1 MRMVFISLLAALLSA
16 TPAAAGKLEF
26 SGKVRVIDGDTID
39 VGRARVRLH
48 GIDAPEQDQTCT
60 AADGRDWP
68 CGRWVTQKVRATLE
82 GRNATCQP
90 RDIDRYGRTVA
101 RCLVDGQDLGAYLVR
116 SGLAF
121 AYVKYSTDY
130 VGDEKSSRRAG
141 KGLHASQLQDPAA
154 FRRAKQPGAPAQA
167 STGCLIKG
175 NISSKGVRIYH
186 SPGQRDYDQ
195 TRIQASKGERW
206 FCSAAEARDAGWRA
220 AKR

>member
-1 MRMVFISLLAALLSA
+1 MRMILISLLATLLSA
-16 TPAAAGKLEF
+16 FPAASGQLEF

-39 VGRARVRLH
+39 VGRVRVRLH

-68 CGRWVTQKVRATLE
+68 CGRWVTREVRTTLE
-82 GRNATCQP
+82 GRNANCQP
-90 RDIDRYGRTVA
+90 KDIDRYGRTVA
-101 RCLVDGQDLGAYLVR
+101 RCLVDGQDIGAYLVQ

-130 VGDEKSSRRAG
+130 VGNEIASRHAG
-141 KGLHASQLQDPAA
+141 MGLHASRFQDPAA
-154 FRRAKQPGAPAQA
+154 FRRAKQQSAPRQA

-175 NISSKGVRIYH
+175 NISSNGQRIYH

-195 TRIQASKGERW
+195 TRIQTGKGERW